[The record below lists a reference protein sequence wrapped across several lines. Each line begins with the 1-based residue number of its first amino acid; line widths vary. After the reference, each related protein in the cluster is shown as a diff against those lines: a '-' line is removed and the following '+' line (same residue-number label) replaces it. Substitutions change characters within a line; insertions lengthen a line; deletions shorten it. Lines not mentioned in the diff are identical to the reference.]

1 MPCVMSIIRDRDIAL
16 VFRRRA
22 ARPARCA
29 SGSWFIIT
37 LSLCT
42 VQMLRACGGRS
53 GIRAHWSRLSR
64 SEIPFSV
71 SHGISHRLPFS
82 HDIHVIV

>member
-42 VQMLRACGGRS
+42 VQMLPARAVVGPGSCALVTS
-53 GIRAHWSRLSR
+53 Q
-64 SEIPFSV
+64 SV
-71 SHGISHRLPFS
+71 SYRVAFRMGYHTVYRLAMIFT
-82 HDIHVIV
+82 

>member
-53 GIRAHWSRLSR
+53 GIVRTGHVSVGL
-64 SEIPFSV
+64 IPFSV

>member
-42 VQMLRACGGRS
+42 VQMLRACGVVGP
-53 GIRAHWSRLSR
+53 G
-64 SEIPFSV
+64 SV
-71 SHGISHRLPFS
+71 RTG
-82 HDIHVIV
+82 HVFQSV

>member
-53 GIRAHWSRLSR
+53 GIMSGIVRTGHV
-64 SEIPFSV
+64 SV
-71 SHGISHRLPFS
+71 E
-82 HDIHVIV
+82 V